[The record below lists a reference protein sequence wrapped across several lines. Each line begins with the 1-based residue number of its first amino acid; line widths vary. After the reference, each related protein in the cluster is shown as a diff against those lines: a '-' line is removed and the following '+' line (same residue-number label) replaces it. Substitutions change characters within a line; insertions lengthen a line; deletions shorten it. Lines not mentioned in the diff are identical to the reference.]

1 MLTDGTRIAH
11 SLLAPLGA
19 QDAQLSTLLPMQE
32 EEVAGTL
39 MDLAVFVMPSSL
51 GPQAGLGLF
60 AGREFTSGERI
71 TSYAGP
77 ILYREQI
84 EEDDL
89 DTSYADGH

>member
-1 MLTDGTRIAH
+1 MARCW
-11 SLLAPLGA
+11 LLSARA

-32 EEVAGTL
+32 DEVAGTL
-39 MDLAVFVMPSSL
+39 MDRAVFVMPSSL
-51 GPQAGLGLF
+51 GPLAGLGLY
-60 AGREFTSGERI
+60 AGREFTLGERI

>member
-1 MLTDGTRIAH
+1 MHTDGTLIAH

>member
-1 MLTDGTRIAH
+1 MHTDG

>member
-1 MLTDGTRIAH
+1 MLTDGTLIAH